1 LLNINTPHKN
11 NNKFDETLDMRM
23 NIRPHW
29 TQKYNVLK
37 DYIKKNPE
45 IHIDTS
51 EVSIPEHLRDEFYIH
66 FDDVRNAVVEAHYGS
81 LPLEVDALRRNY
93 SQSEKEIVDL
103 LGVERIELPVD
114 LSSFLHN
121 PKEGLVR
128 GLFNRLFEMVQG
140 KITVDDFERMAHS
153 DLNAIAAE
161 LFRLGYEPWAALALI
176 RLLDPDEVFGVEL
189 DEDYEPFV
197 VDLKEIAFGR
207 QFHHTTKR
215 IPELILR
222 SEKLDSH
229 IAVKM
234 PLAREVDTYYF
245 PYKRPS
251 RSKKRTGDTSHV
263 LDSRVMFLSIVPE
276 LKKIPVFADFYACTI
291 ESPDLT
297 VEFLTE
303 QDLGNSDVVAQVQK
317 RVDIMK
323 PRLGGS
329 IVVMNPEPESDI
341 VKPMGNTDVFSVGL
355 DPLKLYGVINKLT

>member
-1 LLNINTPHKN
+1 
-11 NNKFDETLDMRM
+11 M
-23 NIRPHW
+23 NIRPQW
-29 TQKYNVLK
+29 TQKYDVLK
-37 DYIKKNPE
+37 DYITKNPE

-81 LPLEVDALRRNY
+81 LPFEVNTLCRNY
-93 SQSEKEIVDL
+93 IQSEKEIAGL
-103 LGVERIELPVD
+103 LGVKRIELPVD

-121 PKEGLVR
+121 PKEGLAR

-140 KITVDDFERMAHS
+140 KIAVDDFERMACS
-153 DLNAIAAE
+153 DLTAITTE
-161 LFRLGYEPWAALALI
+161 FFRLGYEPWAALTLL
-176 RLLDPDEVFGVEL
+176 RLLNPDRAFGIEL

-197 VDLKEIAFGR
+197 LELKEIAFGR

-215 IPELILR
+215 IPEFILR
-222 SEKLDSH
+222 SEKLDRY

-251 RSKKRTGDTSHV
+251 KSKKHTGDTSHV
-263 LDSRVMFLSIVPE
+263 LDSRVMFLSIVPD
-276 LKKIPVFADFYACTI
+276 LKKIPVFADYHACTV
-291 ESPDLT
+291 ESPDLM

-303 QDLGNSDVVAQVQK
+303 EDLANPDAVAQVQK

-323 PRLGGS
+323 PRLGGN
-329 IVVMNPEPESDI
+329 IVVINPEPESDI
-341 VKPMGNTDVFSVGL
+341 VKSVGNTDVFSVGL
-355 DPLKLYGVINKLT
+355 DPLKLHEVINKLA